1 MKIWR
6 LECSHGGDPLYT
18 WAFFKNK
25 PGVQMI
31 RNEFVDYTRCIPS
44 TDDLEQLINKGKVII
59 KSDEFYLE
67 EVEVIEN
74 DSLL

>member
-6 LECSHGGDPLYT
+6 LECSHSGDPLYT

-25 PGVQMI
+25 PDYKTLA
-31 RNEFVDYTRCIPS
+31 NEFKDYRTEPMPE
-44 TDDLEQLINKGKVII
+44 DVLEQLINTGRVIF
-59 KSDEFYLE
+59 KYDDFYLE

-74 DSLL
+74 E

>member
-6 LECSHGGDPLYT
+6 LECSNCDDPLHT

-25 PGVQMI
+25 PDYKTLA
-31 RNEFVDYTRCIPS
+31 NEFKDYKTNPMPE
-44 TDDLEQLINKGKVII
+44 DVLEQLINTGRGIFRY
-59 KSDEFYLE
+59 DDFYLE

-74 DSLL
+74 DE

>member
-25 PGVQMI
+25 PDVQMI

-44 TDDLEQLINKGKVII
+44 
-59 KSDEFYLE
+59 
-67 EVEVIEN
+67 IE
-74 DSLL
+74 L

>member
-25 PGVQMI
+25 PDV
-31 RNEFVDYTRCIPS
+31 
-44 TDDLEQLINKGKVII
+44 QLICK
-59 KSDEFYLE
+59 
-67 EVEVIEN
+67 
-74 DSLL
+74 LLNEANNEASY

>member
-6 LECSHGGDPLYT
+6 LECSHSGDPLHT

-25 PGVQMI
+25 PDVQTLL
-31 RNEFVDYTRCIPS
+31 NEFVGYTSYLPS
-44 TDDLEQLINKGKVII
+44 TDVLKRLVNVGRIMI

-74 DSLL
+74 DILL

>member
-25 PGVQMI
+25 PDVQMI
-31 RNEFVDYTRCIPS
+31 RNEFVGYTRCIPS
-44 TDDLEQLINKGKVII
+44 TDDLEQLINKGRVMI

>member
-1 MKIWR
+1 
-6 LECSHGGDPLYT
+6 
-18 WAFFKNK
+18 
-25 PGVQMI
+25 MI

-44 TDDLEQLINKGKVII
+44 TDDLEQLINKGKVMI

>member
-1 MKIWR
+1 VKIWR

-25 PGVQMI
+25 PDYKTLA
-31 RNEFVDYTRCIPS
+31 NEFKDYRTEPMPE
-44 TDDLEQLINKGKVII
+44 DVLDQLINTGRVIF
-59 KSDEFYLE
+59 KYDDFYLE

-74 DSLL
+74 D

>member
-25 PGVQMI
+25 PDVQTLL
-31 RNEFVDYTRCIPS
+31 NEFIGFTKYPPS
-44 TDDLEQLINKGKVII
+44 TDELKHLANVGRVMIR
-59 KSDEFYLE
+59 SDEFYLE